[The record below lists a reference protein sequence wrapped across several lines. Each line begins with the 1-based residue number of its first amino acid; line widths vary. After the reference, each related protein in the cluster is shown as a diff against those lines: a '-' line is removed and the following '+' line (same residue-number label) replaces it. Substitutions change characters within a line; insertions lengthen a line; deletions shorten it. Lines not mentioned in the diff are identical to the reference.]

1 MTKNKKAEEIAFSRC
16 DVPERTKRFA
26 LQYVSEAYAG
36 IKNCRECEFYNTCDR
51 IDSVRAELRKK
62 KKEGMKNMTEQETRE
77 KIFNIIR
84 EFNVK
89 KRRYSTHTEPSDDD
103 ELADALIAAGLNFG
117 TIVSHTATFDL
128 TQQEQI
134 NRLEREVAELKEKD
148 INCVNSVDEMIKM
161 CDGCG
166 LFECCGCEH
175 SYAAVQGVKELKRRA
190 LLAEHALKVAADL
203 GELCA
208 PIEDYIKQAEC
219 ELSEEK
225 K

>member
-1 MTKNKKAEEIAFSRC
+1 MTDRAKQIEEIAFSRC

-103 ELADALIAAGLNFG
+103 ELADALIAAGIGDVSELKKHRVQIMKDG
-117 TIVSHTATFDL
+117 SIKQLYSGEEVEKIVK
-128 TQQEQI
+128 
-134 NRLEREVAELKEKD
+134 EREEYKHRAQVAEKAFS
-148 INCVNSVDEMIKM
+148 NCIENFVKFQYEQKSIQLDNVFLDEVIKK
-161 CDGCG
+161 C
-166 LFECCGCEH
+166 LQQAE
-175 SYAAVQGVKELKRRA
+175 KEL
-190 LLAEHALKVAADL
+190 AEERKD
-203 GELCA
+203 
-208 PIEDYIKQAEC
+208 D
-219 ELSEEK
+219 
-225 K
+225 